1 MDKIAIIELN
11 ELGLKL
17 SILEVCDG
25 GYYNVLD
32 KISENIKLGSSV
44 QNENI
49 IPSAKPVTGAS
60 HGICPCACAE
70 FIAGIISD
78 HTVAAN
84 ITPAANPS
92 NPFSTDSFMP
102 SFIKNTI
109 IAPSVV
115 PAKGTISDISSVI
128 LIHHHLYYNTRAAF

>member
-49 IPSAKPVTGAS
+49 IPSAKINETITILKLANNLFLS
-60 HGICPCACAE
+60 IC
-70 FIAGIISD
+70 F
-78 HTVAAN
+78 
-84 ITPAANPS
+84 
-92 NPFSTDSFMP
+92 
-102 SFIKNTI
+102 
-109 IAPSVV
+109 
-115 PAKGTISDISSVI
+115 
-128 LIHHHLYYNTRAAF
+128 YNE